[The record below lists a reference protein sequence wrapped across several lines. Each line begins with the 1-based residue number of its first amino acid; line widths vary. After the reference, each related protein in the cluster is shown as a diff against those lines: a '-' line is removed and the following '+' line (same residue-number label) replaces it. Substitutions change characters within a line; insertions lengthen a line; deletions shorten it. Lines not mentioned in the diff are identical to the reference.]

1 MGAGG
6 EEVKVETKAFLEKR
20 EKSTA
25 KKTLIVSMEPK
36 DRYATR
42 R

>member
-6 EEVKVETKAFLEKR
+6 EEVKVETKAFLEKS

-36 DRYATR
+36 DRYASR
-42 R
+42 G